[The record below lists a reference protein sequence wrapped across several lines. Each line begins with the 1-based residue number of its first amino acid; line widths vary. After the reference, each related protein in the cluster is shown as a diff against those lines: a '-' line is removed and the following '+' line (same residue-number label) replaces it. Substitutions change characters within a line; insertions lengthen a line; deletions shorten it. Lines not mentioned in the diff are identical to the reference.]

1 MLNIFKSYKARPSIQ
16 LRNRLVEL
24 NINLARSVA
33 HSLQRTTTE
42 PYEDL
47 EQVAIL
53 GLIKAVERFEPQAGC
68 TFSTYA
74 IPTIKGKI
82 LQYLRDKG
90 ATIRIPQNLQSLYIK
105 KLKTEARLHLEL
117 GRKPSNDE
125 IRKELDVESSKYN
138 QLLKLQSE
146 RILVSLSTIV
156 HSESSKEITVTL
168 EDTIHS
174 PTYHPPQDIA
184 PIPSNP
190 LGTLQAETKDLL
202 TQLFLENKSR
212 SHLAKSMGMSHE
224 TAKAKL
230 RTALEEF
237 ARVL

>member
-1 MLNIFKSYKARPSIQ
+1 MLNIFKAYKKNPSIQ

-53 GLIKAVERFEPQAGC
+53 GLINAVERFDPLAGC

-105 KLKTEARLHLEL
+105 KLKTEARLHLVL
-117 GRKPSNDE
+117 GRKPDNSE
-125 IRKELDVESSKYN
+125 IRKELNIEESKYN

-146 RILVSLSTIV
+146 RILISLSTIV
-156 HSESSKEITVTL
+156 NTESDNELIAL

-190 LGTLQAETKDLL
+190 LLGVRAETKDLL
-202 TQLFLENKSR
+202 TGLFLENKSR
-212 SHLAKSMGMSHE
+212 SYLAKSMGMSHE

-230 RTALEEF
+230 RTAIEEF
-237 ARVL
+237 AKAM